1 MAERITC
8 NYLLARVI
16 RLNEHQ
22 VFKASSRYAAG
33 DRFEIDCAYGGYRLC
48 LRHANTSMSD
58 LSDLSNRGTARETA
72 DFITGVLTGID
83 LATE

>member
-1 MAERITC
+1 MAERITY

-16 RLNEHQ
+16 RLNEHP
-22 VFKASSRYAAG
+22 VFKASRRYAAG

-58 LSDLSNRGTARETA
+58 LSNRGTARETA
-72 DFITGVLTGID
+72 DFITGVLTGLD